1 MFAVGGGLSLI
12 VGVALFGAVTFL
24 PLYFQT
30 VDAESPTS
38 SGLRLLPMMVGV
50 LSTSIASGQVISRVS
65 RYKAFPVAGTAVMA
79 LGLWLLS
86 SLDVGTSTAVASL
99 YLLVL
104 GLGLGLVMQVL
115 VLAVQNAVAYEVL
128 GAATSGV
135 TMLRGIGGSVG
146 TAVFGALSRAA

>member
-1 MFAVGGGLSLI
+1 MS
-12 VGVALFGAVTFL
+12 
-24 PLYFQT
+24 
-30 VDAESPTS
+30 
-38 SGLRLLPMMVGV
+38 
-50 LSTSIASGQVISRVS
+50 
-65 RYKAFPVAGTAVMA
+65 
-79 LGLWLLS
+79 
-86 SLDVGTSTAVASL
+86 STAVASL

-104 GLGLGLVMQVL
+104 GLVLGLVMQVL